1 MSLLTT
7 VRLSTTLLLFMLLPA
22 ATLLTNQQ
30 QQQQQQQQL
39 QHVRHKRQNNPD
51 QKFSLPAVPLPP
63 PPPFPAAKHNFALN
77 AFAIGEQA
85 AGGTGSGSGSG
96 LGYSSSSSSSSPG
109 CGGLL
114 KSRYGLIQT
123 PNFPHRFTTPI
134 ECVWIIDASELPA
147 TAQGNV
153 SIVVYLTQLYVLGG
167 LKFTEYMYY
176 SDDFKVPAHRVFALT
191 EEDVTQVTWMQFNSQ
206 YLEIRFT
213 MATLDGTHLRA
224 LDRLLDVY
232 GFNITYEVQ
241 HEVKTTQCNTLQ
253 CRFLGDCYASA
264 DYSSYGCACFPGF
277 SGSDCGH
284 GPLCT
289 DAHTNICQNGGTCKH
304 IGDAAITCH
313 CPAGYKGTKCEIPE
327 IIETIKGCIGNGSA
341 SNCQRACEF
350 DNNMASSSS
359 SSSGS
364 GIGNPGF
371 FNVKSNRN
379 AARSGKTRYE
389 VTMRLGANL
398 TGYYRNSE
406 REQLAGVMERQL
418 TRVLRNFNITKISD
432 LELISNTTDRLDITF
447 HFFGIKGDSQRIR
460 EAITRMVERGRIGNF
475 TLVSNFHH
483 FDENPPLNMLDLSV
497 NQPQAAV
504 REDNEFIISCTAQ
517 GSSRMQFQWFK
528 DGANVNASKATREIW
543 TTVLPPETKDVYT
556 AILGVTKASRIDEG
570 VYSCKVS
577 DWGVEQC
584 RSLHIHIKSPP
595 RLRVDPA
602 SVTLQRGDSLRV
614 RCLSP
619 GNDDI
624 KRYAQLGYSW
634 TRNGVLF
641 QSDAATAMWEDLY
654 PDGSILKINNIQKSA
669 EYACL
674 VSNSVRPVSRSVYI
688 NVIERNALHVCMA
701 ESSYGLHWPTSA
713 PGAPII
719 TDCPRG
725 FEGHSRRICEQR
737 DAGNSSWLLP
747 DFSSCVRDEL
757 LLIYNRFRALSAG
770 FQQTNSSNILKACF
784 EYTLQRRQSFLP
796 GEASFLIDMLH
807 ELDTYLQLKG
817 TQLEREMAAEII
829 LRILD
834 KVMQN
839 ALSLNSQQQI
849 KKLQLLTQS
858 AALNRETI
866 AASQLATSTGSS
878 SSSGSQATSS
888 AKAADSSTTL
898 TAQGSGGS
906 RASSSRGAGNG
917 DAGSAAGKLLANRG
931 GGASGDGGAAS
942 ILTVDEDTLSL
953 DRLNSLRIYM
963 TSVKTLPFNLRIYGE
978 DLFSDQLYMDIG
990 LSSRLLHIMANSTIF
1005 ASVISYKNLKSF
1017 LPKTYY
1023 TRGSDPKD
1031 SDYVLA
1037 SRIIQTWLFQS
1048 NRSNDNFREPLDLS
1062 FEAGHV
1068 EIIFQHESV
1077 PKTGDW
1083 VAVCGHDYK
1092 ASFDSTWRSDLC
1104 ITKHLMDNITRCIC
1118 PLSGTYVVMLTKR
1131 QPQSTQSQTPQR
1143 PIFVIVS
1150 CACCLLQCCSAFL
1163 ILLPIWCNRKCAVTF
1178 LKMQFCIS
1186 TTSVMLIYLLGFMKM
1201 LPVNWHAIISSSL
1214 ASLLLLGISTLIAIA
1229 LVIHTELVPKKYL
1242 QIGSKPSTPTKQN
1255 KRRESLSNITQISAQ
1270 SPEAA
1275 VVSRT
1280 RGRSRNHPPPNS
1292 LGSRSAAGSLALHSG
1307 SAGIRGAIGIS
1318 WLLPLLFAIAAPLI
1332 CSIIGKWPRHWW
1344 LELLWTRL
1352 PSDAASDASSGN
1364 GNGSGNEELS
1374 ENDAGIFYGTH
1385 TLLNGDN
1392 LLLESEALLGNA
1404 TGRRQPPPTLTE
1416 TSSMGADVGTG
1427 TVNAVATSASSITAD
1442 SSSDSNLGAVTA
1454 AALTWPQQQTPTAWD
1469 RAVPGHAQA
1478 AAFSSGLGTDSL
1490 SSSTS
1495 PSLSFILFV
1504 CIDLLFILLFFALFV
1519 ILMKKLLW
1527 LWHKNRNVHTHPLDK
1542 FNTALQRRLG
1552 LLYRAGGLL
1561 LLKLCSDGCFIV
1573 YVNSTPDT
1581 LWAYPFGVSCIILG
1595 FGILFCFVI
1604 KAESQLRGPPFL
1616 SSNSSSQ
1623 SSSLKQ
1629 TKFNTSRT
1637 SLDENYCTT
1646 TTASIN
1652 SPLSFYTN
1660 HDKEKESECIA
1671 TSAAA
1676 ATAVA
1681 TGANAA
1687 PLQQKQGLELSS
1699 ATGAGAGAGAGA
1711 VQLPLT
1717 IISTAPR
1724 CQAAI
1729 VSTAETLLSGHQQ
1742 LPLTVAASPGTRC
1755 CALLSGGN
1763 VEAASTLGYAYDA
1776 YTMGGLTG
1784 SLGRRI
1790 LHHQQPTHY
1799 ATGPCD
1805 EFVGLET
1812 LDILQGLAADSII
1825 GIHTSGMLPTASP
1838 HYVPVQHNPYVDF
1851 VPSPLMLSMQASA
1864 LPPPTISGNLS
1875 GARTTISSATLPTPK
1890 TQKRVTILEPTSRTT
1905 FDPLLPTMVAAVVST
1920 TTTATTTVSVTPS
1933 TQSAGVDSSS
1943 ATGGDATLDRITH
1956 DLDYLLNRG
1965 SLDVETGAPP
1975 PPAVVVKKCDEPQQ
1989 QQAQQSSKL

>member
-1 MSLLTT
+1 MTLVRISATIWLLT
-7 VRLSTTLLLFMLLPA
+7 LLPA
-22 ATLLTNQQ
+22 VLPHQSDAA
-30 QQQQQQQQL
+30 
-39 QHVRHKRQNNPD
+39 HVVHPAD

-63 PPPFPAAKHNFALN
+63 PPPFTPGKNHFALN
-77 AFAIGEQA
+77 AFAGEH
-85 AGGTGSGSGSG
+85 AGGGHAP
-96 LGYSSSSSSSSPG
+96 SSSPG
-109 CGGLL
+109 CGGML
-114 KSRYGLIQT
+114 RARHGIIQT

-134 ECVWIIDASELPA
+134 ECVWIIDASEMPA
-147 TAQGNV
+147 PGQGNV
-153 SIVVYLTQLYVLGG
+153 SIVVYLTQLYVLSG

-176 SDDFKVPAHRVFALT
+176 SDDFKVPAHRVFALN
-191 EEDVTQVTWMQFNSQ
+191 EDDVTQVTWVQFHSQ

-241 HEVKTTQCNTLQ
+241 NEVKSSQCNTLQ
-253 CRFLGDCYASA
+253 CRFLGDCYASS
-264 DYSSYGCACFPGF
+264 DYSSYGCSCFPGF

-284 GPLCT
+284 GPLCQ
-289 DAHTNICQNGGTCKH
+289 DLHTNICQNGGTCKH

-313 CPAGYKGTKCEIPE
+313 CPKGFKGTRCEIPE
-327 IIETIKGCIGNGSA
+327 INEMTQGCTSNTSSIECHM
-341 SNCQRACEF
+341 ACDF
-350 DNNMASSSS
+350 DNFSRSV
-359 SSSGS
+359 SSSGQS
-364 GIGNPGF
+364 F
-371 FNVKSNRN
+371 SVLKSNRN
-379 AARSGKTRYE
+379 LARSGKTRYE

-398 TGYYRNSE
+398 TGYYRHAD
-406 REQLAGVMERQL
+406 REQLSGVMERQL
-418 TRVLRNFNITKISD
+418 GRVLRNFNITKISD
-432 LELISNTTDRLDITF
+432 LELISNSTDRLDITF

-460 EAITRMVERGRIGNF
+460 DAITRMVERGRIGNF
-475 TLVSNFHH
+475 TLVANFHH
-483 FDENPPLNMLDLSV
+483 FDENPPLGLLELSV
-497 NQPQAAV
+497 NQPQSGA
-504 REDNEFIISCTAQ
+504 REASEFIISCTAQ

-528 DGANVNASKATREIW
+528 DGAVVNASKATREIW

-570 VYSCKVS
+570 VYSCKVT

-641 QSDAATAMWEDLY
+641 QSDAGTAMWEDLY

-688 NVIERNALHVCMA
+688 NVIERNAAHVCPA
-701 ESSYGLHWPTSA
+701 ESTYGIHWPTSA

-725 FEGHSRRICEQR
+725 FEGHLRRICEQR
-737 DAGNSSWLLP
+737 DTGNSTWLLP
-747 DFSSCVRDEL
+747 DFSGCVRDEL
-757 LLIYNRFRALSAG
+757 LLIYNRFLALSAG
-770 FQQTNSSNILKACF
+770 FQQTNSSNILKSCF
-784 EYTLQRRQSFLP
+784 DFTLQRRHSFLP

-839 ALSLNSQQQI
+839 AQSLNSQQQI
-849 KKLQLLTQS
+849 KKLQQLTQS

-866 AASQLATSTGSS
+866 AASQLATSTSGSS
-878 SSSGSQATSS
+878 QP
-888 AKAADSSTTL
+888 AAGDSSTRGDD
-898 TAQGSGGS
+898 GSGSGVTAGEVSAGPAGS
-906 RASSSRGAGNG
+906 LQATRAGGGGGVGGAGG
-917 DAGSAAGKLLANRG
+917 AGSGS
-931 GGASGDGGAAS
+931 GAPS

-990 LSSRLLHIMANSTIF
+990 LSARLLHIMANSTIF

-1023 TRGSDPKD
+1023 TRGSDPRD

-1048 NRSNDNFREPLDLS
+1048 NRSNDNFREPLDLP

-1104 ITKHLMDNITRCIC
+1104 ITKHLMANITRCIC

-1131 QPQSTQSQTPQR
+1131 QLNATPSHVPRR
-1143 PIFVIVS
+1143 PIFVIAS
-1150 CACCLLQCCSAFL
+1150 CACCLLQCGSALL
-1163 ILLPIWCNRKCAVTF
+1163 ILGPIWCNRKCAVTF
-1178 LKMQFCIS
+1178 LKMQFCVS
-1186 TTSVMLIYLLGFMKM
+1186 TSSVMLIYLLGFMKM
-1201 LPVNWHAIISSSL
+1201 LPVSWHGIISSSL

-1229 LVIHTELVPKKYL
+1229 LAIHTELMPKKYL
-1242 QIGSKPSTPTKQN
+1242 QIGSKPGTPTK
-1255 KRRESLSNITQISAQ
+1255 RRLERERERERERELESLSNITQIRAQ
-1270 SPEAA
+1270 SPLGATASSAA
-1275 VVSRT
+1275 PGQR
-1280 RGRSRNHPPPNS
+1280 RPPPS
-1292 LGSRSAAGSLALHSG
+1292 SAAGL
-1307 SAGIRGAIGIS
+1307 RGAIGIS
-1318 WLLPLLFAIAAPLI
+1318 WLLPLLFAVAAPLI
-1332 CSIIGKWPRHWW
+1332 CSIIGRWPRHWW
-1344 LELLWTRL
+1344 LEVLWSSGTAF
-1352 PSDAASDASSGN
+1352 PDAAAGRPET
-1364 GNGSGNEELS
+1364 EES
-1374 ENDAGIFYGTH
+1374 ETESEYSTH
-1385 TLLNGDN
+1385 SLLNGDN
-1392 LLLESEALLGNA
+1392 LLLESEALLGNG
-1404 TGRRQPPPTLTE
+1404 TSPPTE
-1416 TSSMGADVGTG
+1416 TSSSSSRAVDDVATSTSSITGGTG
-1427 TVNAVATSASSITAD
+1427 TASGFGQEQHWRGRGS
-1442 SSSDSNLGAVTA
+1442 
-1454 AALTWPQQQTPTAWD
+1454 
-1469 RAVPGHAQA
+1469 
-1478 AAFSSGLGTDSL
+1478 

-1495 PSLSFILFV
+1495 VSALAAPLTSGLSDASTAPTPSLSFILFI
-1504 CIDLLFILLFFALFV
+1504 CIDLLFILLFCALFA

-1542 FNTALQRRLG
+1542 FNLALRRRFG

-1561 LLKLCSDGCFIV
+1561 LAKLCSDGLFIA
-1573 YVNSTPDT
+1573 YVNSSPDT
-1581 LWAYPFGVSCIILG
+1581 LWAYPFGISCILLGAAIL
-1595 FGILFCFVI
+1595 ICFVI

-1616 SSNSSSQ
+1616 SSNGSSQ
-1623 SSSLKQ
+1623 NSSLKQ
-1629 TKFNTSRT
+1629 AKFNTSRS

-1646 TTASIN
+1646 TTTANVN

-1660 HDKEKESECIA
+1660 HDKEKENECGVSLSMSSA
-1671 TSAAA
+1671 GVSSAA
-1676 ATAVA
+1676 V
-1681 TGANAA
+1681 GALASSAGGGAPPLQSKVGLEMSAA
-1687 PLQQKQGLELSS
+1687 PGS
-1699 ATGAGAGAGAGA
+1699 G
-1711 VQLPLT
+1711 VPLPLT

-1724 CQAAI
+1724 CQAGADGP
-1729 VSTAETLLSGHQQ
+1729 AESFLGDRQTLS
-1742 LPLTVAASPGTRC
+1742 VAPSPDTRC
-1755 CALLSGGN
+1755 CAILGGG
-1763 VEAASTLGYAYDA
+1763 TAYDA
-1776 YTMGGLTG
+1776 YTMGMGMGVGVGVGGLTG
-1784 SLGRRI
+1784 SLGRRT
-1790 LHHQQPTHY
+1790 LHQQPTHY
-1799 ATGPCD
+1799 RPGPCG
-1805 EFVGLET
+1805 EFVGVET
-1812 LDILQGLAADSII
+1812 LDILQGVAADSII
-1825 GIHTSGMLPTASP
+1825 GIHTSAIMPTATSTS
-1838 HYVPVQHNPYVDF
+1838 HYVPLQHNPYVDF
-1851 VPSPLMLSMQASA
+1851 VPSSLILSMA
-1864 LPPPTISGNLS
+1864 PPPTISGNLS
-1875 GARTTISSATLPTPK
+1875 GAAIPGMSLPTQTPK

-1920 TTTATTTVSVTPS
+1920 STVTSTATTTPATPTP
-1933 TQSAGVDSSS
+1933 TQSGSGQCGAN
-1943 ATGGDATLDRITH
+1943 DATLDRITL

-1965 SLDVETGAPP
+1965 GGDAPEGAG
-1975 PPAVVVKKCDEPQQ
+1975 
-1989 QQAQQSSKL
+1989 

>member
-1 MSLLTT
+1 
-7 VRLSTTLLLFMLLPA
+7 
-22 ATLLTNQQ
+22 
-30 QQQQQQQQL
+30 
-39 QHVRHKRQNNPD
+39 HKRQSNAE

-63 PPPFPAAKHNFALN
+63 PPPFPASKHNFALN
-77 AFAIGEQA
+77 AFAVAEHA
-85 AGGTGSGSGSG
+85 TGSGSGSG
-96 LGYSSSSSSSSPG
+96 SGSGTGSGAGSGSSSVAAGASSVG
-109 CGGLL
+109 CGGLH

-123 PNFPHRFTTPI
+123 PNFPHRFATPI

-176 SDDFKVPAHRVFALT
+176 SDDFKVPAHRVFSLT
-191 EEDVTQVTWMQFNSQ
+191 EDDVTQVTWLQFNSQ

-213 MATLDGTHLRA
+213 MASLDGTHLRA

-241 HEVKTTQCNTLQ
+241 HEVKQTQCNTLQ

-264 DYSSYGCACFPGF
+264 DFSSYGCACFAGF

-327 IIETIKGCIGNGSA
+327 INETTQGCIGNSSA
-341 SNCQRACEF
+341 SNCHRACEF
-350 DNNMASSSS
+350 DNNSFGSSPGSASGSGFS
-359 SSSGS
+359 SSSGYFS
-364 GIGNPGF
+364 AKG
-371 FNVKSNRN
+371 NRN

-504 REDNEFIISCTAQ
+504 REDSEFIISCTAQ
-517 GSSRMQFQWFK
+517 GSSRMHFQWYK
-528 DGANVNASKATREIW
+528 DGAHVNATKATREIW

-570 VYSCKVS
+570 VYSCKVT

-688 NVIERNALHVCMA
+688 NVIERNAVHVCLA
-701 ESSYGLHWPTSA
+701 ESSYGVHWPTSA

-737 DAGNSSWLLP
+737 DTGNSSWLLP

-784 EYTLQRRQSFLP
+784 EYTLQRRHSFLP

-839 ALSLNSQQQI
+839 AQSLNSQQQI

-878 SSSGSQATSS
+878 SGGSSQATSS
-888 AKAADSSTTL
+888 AASADGSTTL
-898 TAQGSGGS
+898 TATGGIGSGRS
-906 RASSSRGAGNG
+906 DASS
-917 DAGSAAGKLLANRG
+917 GSAAGGVGGKLQANRSG
-931 GGASGDGGAAS
+931 GSAASVGSVDGGATS

-1077 PKTGDW
+1077 PKSGDW

-1104 ITKHLMDNITRCIC
+1104 ITKHLMENITRCIC
-1118 PLSGTYVVMLTKR
+1118 PLSGTYVVMLTKK
-1131 QPQSTQSQTPQR
+1131 QPNSPHSHVPQR

-1186 TTSVMLIYLLGFMKM
+1186 TSSVMLIYLLGFLKM
-1201 LPVNWHAIISSSL
+1201 LPVHWHAIISSTL

-1242 QIGSKPSTPTKQN
+1242 QMGSKSGTPT
-1255 KRRESLSNITQISAQ
+1255 KRRESANNIISVP

-1275 VVSRT
+1275 AAAGVQRAAT
-1280 RGRSRNHPPPNS
+1280 RSRSRQLAANAAAAASLSSSNS
-1292 LGSRSAAGSLALHSG
+1292 AS
-1307 SAGIRGAIGIS
+1307 GIRGAIGIS

-1344 LELLWTRL
+1344 LELLWTRRTVGA
-1352 PSDAASDASSGN
+1352 DAAAGAAAGAGDGHEEEFDA
-1364 GNGSGNEELS
+1364 EVYY
-1374 ENDAGIFYGTH
+1374 ATH

-1404 TGRRQPPPTLTE
+1404 TLLGRRQAATE
-1416 TSSMGADVGTG
+1416 A
-1427 TVNAVATSASSITAD
+1427 SASTSTASIT
-1442 SSSDSNLGAVTA
+1442 SSDSLGLNLSPLVTA
-1454 AALTWPQQQTPTAWD
+1454 AALQQQEQQLGQQSPPVAWS
-1469 RAVPGHAQA
+1469 RAPLPGHEQA
-1478 AAFSSGLGTDSL
+1478 AAFTSGLGASA
-1490 SSSTS
+1490 SASAS
-1495 PSLSFILFV
+1495 PSLSFILFI

-1542 FNTALQRRLG
+1542 FNMALCRRLG

-1561 LLKLCSDGCFIV
+1561 LLKLCTDGCFIV
-1573 YVNSTPDT
+1573 YVNSAPDT
-1581 LWAYPFGVSCIILG
+1581 LWAYPFGISCIVLG

-1616 SSNSSSQ
+1616 SSNGSSQ
-1623 SSSLKQ
+1623 NSSLKQ
-1629 TKFNTSRT
+1629 TKFSTSKT

-1652 SPLSFYTN
+1652 SPLSFYTS
-1660 HDKEKESECIA
+1660 HEKEKESECMGG

-1676 ATAVA
+1676 AATATSTAA
-1681 TGANAA
+1681 TSVGAAA
-1687 PLQQKQGLELSS
+1687 LQPKQGLELS
-1699 ATGAGAGAGAGA
+1699 ATAGAG

-1724 CQAAI
+1724 CQAAAV
-1729 VSTAETLLSGHQQ
+1729 VSSAEAQ
-1742 LPLTVAASPGTRC
+1742 LPLTAASAASPATRC

-1763 VEAASTLGYAYDA
+1763 AEAASALSYAYDA

-1784 SLGRRI
+1784 SLGTRM
-1790 LHHQQPTHY
+1790 LPTHY
-1799 ATGPCD
+1799 TTAACD
-1805 EFVGLET
+1805 DFVGVET
-1812 LDILQGLAADSII
+1812 LDILHGLAADSII
-1825 GIHTSGMLPTASP
+1825 GIHHTSSTP
-1838 HYVPVQHNPYVDF
+1838 HYVPLQHNPYVDF
-1851 VPSPLMLSMQASA
+1851 VLSVPAAHTATLQ
-1864 LPPPTISGNLS
+1864 PPPTISGNLS
-1875 GARTTISSATLPTPK
+1875 ALGAGPAGIISSGTLPTPK
-1890 TQKRVTILEPTSRTT
+1890 AQKRVTILEPTSRAT
-1905 FDPLLPTMVAAVVST
+1905 FDPLLPTMVAAVVSSTSSAST
-1920 TTTATTTVSVTPS
+1920 TISVTPS
-1933 TQSAGVDSSS
+1933 TQSAAIDSGQGSCD
-1943 ATGGDATLDRITH
+1943 GDVTLDRITH

-1965 SLDVETGAPP
+1965 SLDVDTGTPPPPP
-1975 PPAVVVKKCDEPQQ
+1975 PPAVVQKK
-1989 QQAQQSSKL
+1989 

>member
-1 MSLLTT
+1 MTLVRPSATIWLL
-7 VRLSTTLLLFMLLPA
+7 TLLLPAVLPHQMPPDA
-22 ATLLTNQQ
+22 
-30 QQQQQQQQL
+30 
-39 QHVRHKRQNNPD
+39 D

-63 PPPFPAAKHNFALN
+63 PPPFQPGKNHFALN
-77 AFAIGEQA
+77 AFAGGEHA
-85 AGGTGSGSGSG
+85 AGGHSH
-96 LGYSSSSSSSSPG
+96 SSYSSSSPG
-109 CGGLL
+109 CGGML
-114 KSRYGLIQT
+114 KARHGNIQT
-123 PNFPHRFTTPI
+123 PNFPHRFATPI
-134 ECVWIIDASELPA
+134 ECVWIIDASDMPP
-147 TAQGNV
+147 QGQANV
-153 SIVVYLTQLYVLGG
+153 SIVVYLTQLYVLSG

-176 SDDFKVPAHRVFALT
+176 SDDFKVPAHRVFTLT
-191 EEDVTQVTWMQFNSQ
+191 EDDVTQVTWVQFHSQ

-241 HEVKTTQCNTLQ
+241 NDVKTTQCNTLQ
-253 CRFLGDCYASA
+253 CRFLGDCYASE
-264 DYSSYGCACFPGF
+264 DYSSYGCSCFPGF

-284 GPLCT
+284 GPLCK
-289 DAHTNICQNGGTCKH
+289 DLHTNVCQNGGTCKH

-313 CPAGYKGTKCEIPE
+313 CPKGFKGTRCEIPE
-327 IIETIKGCIGNGSA
+327 INETTQGCTSNSSSIECH
-341 SNCQRACEF
+341 QACDF
-350 DNNMASSSS
+350 DNFGRSISP
-359 SSSGS
+359 
-364 GIGNPGF
+364 PGQSYSTP
-371 FNVKSNRN
+371 KGNRN

-398 TGYYRNSE
+398 TGYYRHAD
-406 REQLAGVMERQL
+406 REQLSGVMERQL
-418 TRVLRNFNITKISD
+418 GRVLRNFNITKISD
-432 LELISNTTDRLDITF
+432 LELISNSTDRLDITF
-447 HFFGIKGDSQRIR
+447 HFFGVKGDSQRIR
-460 EAITRMVERGRIGNF
+460 DAITRMVERGRIGNF
-475 TLVSNFHH
+475 TLVANFHH
-483 FDENPPLNMLDLSV
+483 FDENPPLGLLELTV
-497 NQPQAAV
+497 NQPQSGV
-504 REDNEFIISCTAQ
+504 REASEFIISCTAQ

-528 DGANVNASKATREIW
+528 DGAVVNASKATREIW

-570 VYSCKVS
+570 VYSCKVT

-688 NVIERNALHVCMA
+688 NVIERNAVHVCPA
-701 ESSYGLHWPTSA
+701 ESTYGVHWPTSA
-713 PGAPII
+713 PGSPII

-725 FEGHSRRICEQR
+725 FEGHLKRICEQR
-737 DAGNSSWLLP
+737 DTGNSTWLLP
-747 DFSSCVRDEL
+747 DFSGCVRDEL
-757 LLIYNRFRALSAG
+757 LLIYNRFLALSAG

-784 EYTLQRRQSFLP
+784 EFTLQRRHSFLP

-839 ALSLNSQQQI
+839 AQSLNSQQQI
-849 KKLQLLTQS
+849 KKLQQLTQS

-866 AASQLATSTGSS
+866 AASQLATSTSGSS
-878 SSSGSQATSS
+878 QPLPG
-888 AKAADSSTTL
+888 DSSTRGDD
-898 TAQGSGGS
+898 GSGSGVTTGEMS
-906 RASSSRGAGNG
+906 AAP
-917 DAGSAAGKLLANRG
+917 AGSLQATRAGGGGGGG
-931 GGASGDGGAAS
+931 GGASS

-1023 TRGSDPKD
+1023 TRGSDPRD

-1048 NRSNDNFREPLDLS
+1048 NRSNDNFREPLDLP

-1077 PKTGDW
+1077 PKKGDW

-1104 ITKHLMDNITRCIC
+1104 ITKHLMANITRCIC

-1131 QPQSTQSQTPQR
+1131 QPNATPHHAPRR
-1143 PIFVIVS
+1143 PIFVIAS
-1150 CACCLLQCCSAFL
+1150 CACCLLQCGSALL
-1163 ILLPIWCNRKCAVTF
+1163 ILVPIWCNRKCAVTF
-1178 LKMQFCIS
+1178 LKMQFCVS
-1186 TTSVMLIYLLGFMKM
+1186 TSSVMLIYLLGFMKM
-1201 LPVNWHAIISSSL
+1201 LPASWHGIISSSL

-1229 LVIHTELVPKKYL
+1229 LAIHTELMPKKYL
-1242 QIGSKPSTPTKQN
+1242 QIGSKPATPTKRRL
-1255 KRRESLSNITQISAQ
+1255 KREQERERERDRERDRDRELDSLSNITQIRAQ
-1270 SPEAA
+1270 SPLGASA
-1275 VVSRT
+1275 GSTTITTTTSSSNPGQR
-1280 RGRSRNHPPPNS
+1280 RPPPS
-1292 LGSRSAAGSLALHSG
+1292 STAGM
-1307 SAGIRGAIGIS
+1307 RGAIGIS
-1318 WLLPLLFAIAAPLI
+1318 WLLPLLFAVAAPLI
-1332 CSIIGKWPRHWW
+1332 CSIIGQWPRHWW
-1344 LELLWTRL
+1344 LEVLRTGSAS
-1352 PSDAASDASSGN
+1352 PEAGAGKDEAGDSDSG
-1364 GNGSGNEELS
+1364 
-1374 ENDAGIFYGTH
+1374 AFYSAH
-1385 TLLNGDN
+1385 SLLNGDN
-1392 LLLESEALLGNA
+1392 LLLESEAVMGNG
-1404 TGRRQPPPTLTE
+1404 TSSPPTE
-1416 TSSMGADVGTG
+1416 TSSASSSSSSTG
-1427 TVNAVATSASSITAD
+1427 RAVDDDVATSTSSITSIGSASNSGFSASWSGTSSSSSSFSTSTSTSSTSTSVAALAAPLTSGPGD
-1442 SSSDSNLGAVTA
+1442 SSA
-1454 AALTWPQQQTPTAWD
+1454 AP
-1469 RAVPGHAQA
+1469 
-1478 AAFSSGLGTDSL
+1478 
-1490 SSSTS
+1490 S

-1504 CIDLLFILLFFALFV
+1504 CIDLLFILLFFALFA

-1542 FNTALQRRLG
+1542 FNLALSRRFG

-1561 LLKLCSDGCFIV
+1561 LAKICSDGLFIA
-1573 YVNSTPDT
+1573 YVNSSPDT
-1581 LWAYPFGVSCIILG
+1581 LWAYPFGISCILLGSAIL
-1595 FGILFCFVI
+1595 ICFVI

-1616 SSNSSSQ
+1616 SSNGSSQ
-1623 SSSLKQ
+1623 NSSLKQ
-1629 TKFNTSRT
+1629 AKFNTSRS

-1646 TTASIN
+1646 TTTANVN

-1660 HDKEKESECIA
+1660 HDKEKENDCAVSLSMSNA
-1671 TSAAA
+1671 GVSAAA
-1676 ATAVA
+1676 VGSLASSAGVVG
-1681 TGANAA
+1681 GAP
-1687 PLQQKQGLELSS
+1687 PLQSKVGLDMSGAQGS
-1699 ATGAGAGAGAGA
+1699 G
-1711 VQLPLT
+1711 VPLPLT

-1724 CQAAI
+1724 CQVAADG
-1729 VSTAETLLSGHQQ
+1729 TAESFLGDRQTLS
-1742 LPLTVAASPGTRC
+1742 VAPSPDTRC
-1755 CALLSGGN
+1755 CAILGGG
-1763 VEAASTLGYAYDA
+1763 TAYDA
-1776 YTMGGLTG
+1776 YSMGMGMGMGMGGLTG
-1784 SLGRRI
+1784 SLGRRT
-1790 LHHQQPTHY
+1790 LHQQPTHFRQG
-1799 ATGPCD
+1799 ACG
-1805 EFVGLET
+1805 EFVGVET
-1812 LDILQGLAADSII
+1812 LDILQGVAADSII
-1825 GIHTSGMLPTASP
+1825 GIHTSAIMPTATSTS
-1838 HYVPVQHNPYVDF
+1838 HYVPLQHNPYVDF
-1851 VPSPLMLSMQASA
+1851 VPSSLILSMA
-1864 LPPPTISGNLS
+1864 PPPTISGNLS
-1875 GARTTISSATLPTPK
+1875 GPAMQTMPAIPTIPTMSLPTQTPK

-1920 TTTATTTVSVTPS
+1920 STVTSTATTTPATPTP
-1933 TQSAGVDSSS
+1933 TQSGCS
-1943 ATGGDATLDRITH
+1943 GGNDATLDRITL

-1965 SLDVETGAPP
+1965 AADVGDAGGVAPP
-1975 PPAVVVKKCDEPQQ
+1975 PTSDDGQQ
-1989 QQAQQSSKL
+1989 KQ

>member
-1 MSLLTT
+1 
-7 VRLSTTLLLFMLLPA
+7 
-22 ATLLTNQQ
+22 
-30 QQQQQQQQL
+30 
-39 QHVRHKRQNNPD
+39 HKRQNNVD
-51 QKFSLPAVPLPP
+51 QKFSLPTVPLPT

-77 AFAIGEQA
+77 AFAIAEHASDVSSSIA
-85 AGGTGSGSGSG
+85 A
-96 LGYSSSSSSSSPG
+96 SSSSSSTSSSPSSG

-114 KSRYGLIQT
+114 KSRQGLIHT
-123 PNFPHRFTTPI
+123 PNFPHRFATPI
-134 ECVWIIDASELPA
+134 ECVWIIDASELPT

-167 LKFTEYMYY
+167 LKFTEFMYY
-176 SDDFKVPAHRVFALT
+176 SDDFKVPAHRVFTLT
-191 EEDVTQVTWMQFNSQ
+191 EDDVTQVTWMQFNSQ

-213 MATLDGTHLRA
+213 MSSLDGTHLRA

-241 HEVKTTQCNTLQ
+241 HEVKATQCNTLQ
-253 CRFLGDCYASA
+253 CRFLGDCYANA
-264 DYSSYGCACFPGF
+264 DYSSYGCACFAGF

-313 CPAGYKGTKCEIPE
+313 CPTGYKGTKCEIPE
-327 IIETIKGCIGNGSA
+327 INETTQGCIGNA
-341 SNCQRACEF
+341 SINNCHHACEF
-350 DNNMASSSS
+350 DNNGASGFISSSS
-359 SSSGS
+359 SSSDFGS
-364 GIGNPGF
+364 NSNANSGY
-371 FNVKSNRN
+371 FNLKSNRN
-379 AARSGKTRYE
+379 GARSGKTRYE

-460 EAITRMVERGRIGNF
+460 EVITRMVERGRIGNF

-483 FDENPPLNMLDLSV
+483 FDENPPLNMMDLSV
-497 NQPQAAV
+497 NQPHAAV
-504 REDNEFIISCTAQ
+504 REDSEFIISCTAQ

-528 DGANVNASKATREIW
+528 DGAPVNATKATREIW

-570 VYSCKVS
+570 VYSCKVT

-688 NVIERNALHVCMA
+688 NVIERNAVHVCLA
-701 ESSYGLHWPTSA
+701 ESSYGVHWPTSA

-725 FEGHSRRICEQR
+725 YEGHSRRICEQR

-784 EYTLQRRQSFLP
+784 EYTLQRRKSFLP

-839 ALSLNSQQQI
+839 AQSLNSQQQI

-866 AASQLATSTGSS
+866 AASQLATSTGSNS
-878 SSSGSQATSS
+878 QASSSGTT
-888 AKAADSSTTL
+888 ADSSATL
-898 TAQGSGGS
+898 TAQGGGG
-906 RASSSRGAGNG
+906 RGSGNG
-917 DAGSAAGKLLANRG
+917 NANGNGNAGAVLAPGSAAGKLQANRVG
-931 GGASGDGGAAS
+931 EATGATS

-990 LSSRLLHIMANSTIF
+990 LSSRLLHIMNNSTIF

-1077 PKTGDW
+1077 PKLGDW
-1083 VAVCGHDYK
+1083 VAVCGHDHK

-1104 ITKHLMDNITRCIC
+1104 ITKHLMENITRCVC
-1118 PLSGTYVVMLTKR
+1118 PLSGTYVVMLTKK
-1131 QPQSTQSQTPQR
+1131 QPNSTQTHAPQR
-1143 PIFVIVS
+1143 PIFVIAS

-1186 TTSVMLIYLLGFMKM
+1186 TSSVMLIYLLGFMKM
-1201 LPVNWHAIISSSL
+1201 LPVNWHAIISSTL

-1242 QIGSKPSTPTKQN
+1242 QIGSKPTTPTKQA
-1255 KRRESLSNITQISAQ
+1255 KRRESLSNITQINIQ
-1270 SPEAA
+1270 SPAEMAIA
-1275 VVSRT
+1275 RRT
-1280 RGRSRNHPPPNS
+1280 KHRHPPNISNS
-1292 LGSRSAAGSLALHSG
+1292 NAGSNAGPGNASSSVSLALYSG

-1332 CSIIGKWPRHWW
+1332 CSIIGRWPRHWW
-1344 LELLWTRL
+1344 IELFWTRQS
-1352 PSDAASDASSGN
+1352 SDPTSDVGDA
-1364 GNGSGNEELS
+1364 NEADHEYY
-1374 ENDAGIFYGTH
+1374 YGTH

-1392 LLLESEALLGNA
+1392 LMLKSEALLSNG
-1404 TGRRQPPPTLTE
+1404 TDRRQRLTQ
-1416 TSSMGADVGTG
+1416 TSPSMGDSVGNGDDDGVT
-1427 TVNAVATSASSITAD
+1427 TSSASSITTA
-1442 SSSDSNLGAVTA
+1442 SSKQDFSPVVTA
-1454 AALTWPQQQTPTAWD
+1454 AALTWPQQQTPVSWI
-1469 RAVPGHAQA
+1469 RAPGQLHEQA
-1478 AAFSSGLGTDSL
+1478 AALTSGLGP
-1490 SSSTS
+1490 TS
-1495 PSLSFILFV
+1495 PSFSFILFI

-1542 FNTALQRRLG
+1542 FNMALRRRLG

-1561 LLKLCSDGCFIV
+1561 LMKLCTDGCFIA

-1581 LWAYPFGVSCIILG
+1581 LWSYPFGISCIMLG
-1595 FGILFCFVI
+1595 FGILFCFVL

-1616 SSNSSSQ
+1616 SSNGSSQ

-1629 TKFNTSRT
+1629 TKFNTSKT
-1637 SLDENYCTT
+1637 SLDDNYCTA

-1660 HDKEKESECIA
+1660 HDKEKESECMTTSTAAVIA
-1671 TSAAA
+1671 GVSSSS
-1676 ATAVA
+1676 
-1681 TGANAA
+1681 G
-1687 PLQQKQGLELSS
+1687 PLQSMQGLELST
-1699 ATGAGAGAGAGA
+1699 ATVAGSVAGAGKGQGGGT

-1724 CQAAI
+1724 CQAATV
-1729 VSTAETLLSGHQQ
+1729 VSNTEALLGGHQQ
-1742 LPLTVAASPGTRC
+1742 LPLTVAASPATRC

-1763 VEAASTLGYAYDA
+1763 AEAATALGYAYDA

-1784 SLGRRI
+1784 SLGRRM
-1790 LHHQQPTHY
+1790 LHPVGQQRTHY
-1799 ATGPCD
+1799 TTGACD
-1805 EFVGLET
+1805 EFVGVET
-1812 LDILQGLAADSII
+1812 LDILQGLTAESII
-1825 GIHTSGMLPTASP
+1825 GIRTTNGLLPTTTP
-1838 HYVPVQHNPYVDF
+1838 HYVPLQHNPYVDF
-1851 VPSPLMLSMQASA
+1851 LPSSLMLSMPPPAPS

-1875 GARTTISSATLPTPK
+1875 SGISSATLPTPK

-1920 TTTATTTVSVTPS
+1920 TTTATTTVSVTPP
-1933 TQSAGVDSSS
+1933 THTAGVD
-1943 ATGGDATLDRITH
+1943 TGKTTGHDATLDRITH

-1965 SLDVETGAPP
+1965 NLDMDPATPPPPP
-1975 PPAVVVKKCDEPQQ
+1975 PPAVVHKKCE
-1989 QQAQQSSKL
+1989 

>member
-1 MSLLTT
+1 MSMSG
-7 VRLSTTLLLFMLLPA
+7 RPGSGSNIA
-22 ATLLTNQQ
+22 NIASSSGSAYE
-30 QQQQQQQQL
+30 L
-39 QHVRHKRQNNPD
+39 QGVEQ

-63 PPPFPAAKHNFALN
+63 PPPFPTGQHNFALN
-77 AFAIGEQA
+77 AFAGIA
-85 AGGTGSGSGSG
+85 AAEHSGSPSA
-96 LGYSSSSSSSSPG
+96 SSSSTTTSSLSTSS

-123 PNFPHRFTTPI
+123 PNFPHRFATPI
-134 ECVWIIDASELPA
+134 ECVWIIDASDLPS
-147 TAQGNV
+147 TAQSNV
-153 SIVVYLTQLYVLGG
+153 SIIVYLTQLYVLGG

-176 SDDFKVPAHRVFALT
+176 SDDFKVPAHRIFTLT
-191 EEDVTQVTWMQFNSQ
+191 EDDATQVTWLQFNSQ

-213 MATLDGTHLRA
+213 MSTLDGTHLRA

-241 HEVKTTQCNTLQ
+241 HEVKATQCNTLQ

-264 DYSSYGCACFPGF
+264 DYSSYGCACFAGF

-284 GPLCT
+284 GPLCQ
-289 DAHTNICQNGGTCKH
+289 DVQTNVCQNGGTCKH

-313 CPAGYKGTKCEIPE
+313 CPPGYKGTKCEIPE
-327 IIETIKGCIGNGSA
+327 INETTQGCIGNASA
-341 SNCQRACEF
+341 NNCHHACDF
-350 DNNMASSSS
+350 DNTSNGFSLFKSS
-359 SSSGS
+359 
-364 GIGNPGF
+364 
-371 FNVKSNRN
+371 RT

-389 VTMRLGANL
+389 VAMRLGANL
-398 TGYYRNSE
+398 TGYYRHAE

-432 LELISNTTDRLDITF
+432 LELISNTIDRLDITF
-447 HFFGIKGDSQRIR
+447 HFFGVKGDSQRIR

-483 FDENPPLNMLDLSV
+483 FDENPPLNLLELSV

-504 REDNEFIISCTAQ
+504 REDSEFIISCTAQ
-517 GSSRMQFQWFK
+517 GSSRMQFQWYK
-528 DGANVNASKATREIW
+528 DGAPVNATRATREIW
-543 TTVLPPETKDVYT
+543 TTVLPPDTKDVYT

-570 VYSCKVS
+570 VYSCKVT

-641 QSDAATAMWEDLY
+641 QSDPATAMWEDLY

-688 NVIERNALHVCMA
+688 NVIERNAAHVCLA
-701 ESSYGLHWPTSA
+701 ESSYGVHWPTSA

-747 DFSSCVRDEL
+747 DFSACVRDEL
-757 LLIYNRFRALSAG
+757 LLIYNRYRALSAG

-784 EYTLQRRQSFLP
+784 DYTLQRRQSFLP

-839 ALSLNSQQQI
+839 TQSLNSQQQI

-866 AASQLATSTGSS
+866 AASQLATSTGNSP
-878 SSSGSQATSS
+878 ATSADNS
-888 AKAADSSTTL
+888 ATTL
-898 TAQGSGGS
+898 NAPGNGNVNDNIHGGAGGSASGAVVGGSGTGS
-906 RASSSRGAGNG
+906 VHGHSPAVKLQ
-917 DAGSAAGKLLANRG
+917 AARG
-931 GGASGDGGAAS
+931 GGGGGGGAGAGGDGSS

-963 TSVKTLPFNLRIYGE
+963 TSVKTLPFNLRIYGD

-990 LSSRLLHIMANSTIF
+990 LSTRLLHIMANSTIF

-1048 NRSNDNFREPLDLS
+1048 NRSNDNFREPLDLP

-1104 ITKHLMDNITRCIC
+1104 ITKHLMENITRCIC

-1131 QPQSTQSQTPQR
+1131 QQNSTQPHAPQR

-1186 TTSVMLIYLLGFMKM
+1186 TSSVMLIYVLGFMKM

-1242 QIGSKPSTPTKQN
+1242 KIGSKPATPTKGGTHHKAEALQE

-1270 SPEAA
+1270 SPVGAPM
-1275 VVSRT
+1275 VVAR
-1280 RGRSRNHPPPNS
+1280 RRPPS
-1292 LGSRSAAGSLALHSG
+1292 TLAGQLPM
-1307 SAGIRGAIGIS
+1307 AGIRGAIGIS

-1332 CSIIGKWPRHWW
+1332 CSIIGKGPRHWW
-1344 LELLWTRL
+1344 LEVMWTKR
-1352 PSDAASDASSGN
+1352 ATDASGATMGGAN
-1364 GNGSGNEELS
+1364 GGAETADDKYEGLYY
-1374 ENDAGIFYGTH
+1374 ATH

-1392 LLLESEALLGNA
+1392 LLLEPETLLGNA
-1404 TGRRQPPPTLTE
+1404 TRRSAATTLGQDE
-1416 TSSMGADVGTG
+1416 D
-1427 TVNAVATSASSITAD
+1427 AVATTSISSIIDSSIT
-1442 SSSDSNLGAVTA
+1442 SSSSSSSTSSSSSFVTATA
-1454 AALTWPQQQTPTAWD
+1454 AAFTSG
-1469 RAVPGHAQA
+1469 PGMGA
-1478 AAFSSGLGTDSL
+1478 ASVAA
-1490 SSSTS
+1490 S

-1504 CIDLLFILLFFALFV
+1504 CIDLLFILLFFALFA

-1542 FNTALQRRLG
+1542 FNLALRRRLG

-1561 LLKLCSDGCFIV
+1561 VAKLCTDGFFIV
-1573 YVNSTPDT
+1573 YVNSTPET
-1581 LWAYPFGVSCIILG
+1581 LWAYPFGISCILLG
-1595 FGILFCFVI
+1595 FAILCCFI
-1604 KAESQLRGPPFL
+1604 FKAESQLRGPPFL
-1616 SSNSSSQ
+1616 SSNGSSQ
-1623 SSSLKQ
+1623 NNSLKQ
-1629 TKFNTSRT
+1629 TKFNTSKT
-1637 SLDENYCTT
+1637 SLDDNYC
-1646 TTASIN
+1646 TASIN
-1652 SPLSFYTN
+1652 SPLSFYTS
-1660 HDKEKESECIA
+1660 HDKEKESECLP
-1671 TSAAA
+1671 
-1676 ATAVA
+1676 A
-1681 TGANAA
+1681 TGGVVGGSVAP
-1687 PLQQKQGLELSS
+1687 PLQSKQGLELSS
-1699 ATGAGAGAGAGA
+1699 ATGNIPGSVASGAGGGC

-1724 CQAAI
+1724 CQPT
-1729 VSTAETLLSGHQQ
+1729 STAETFLSGGGLMALAEQP
-1742 LPLTVAASPGTRC
+1742 LPLSVASPATRC
-1755 CALLSGGN
+1755 CALLSGNGGLGS
-1763 VEAASTLGYAYDA
+1763 ASATQAVNALGYGYDA
-1776 YTMGGLTG
+1776 YTMGGGMTN
-1784 SLGRRI
+1784 SLGRRA
-1790 LHHQQPTHY
+1790 LHQQHLQHY
-1799 ATGPCD
+1799 QAPCGD
-1805 EFVGLET
+1805 FVGVET
-1812 LDILQGLAADSII
+1812 LDILQGVSPDSII
-1825 GIHTSGMLPTASP
+1825 GILPSATPHT
-1838 HYVPVQHNPYVDF
+1838 HYMPLQHNPYVDF
-1851 VPSPLMLSMQASA
+1851 IPTSLMLSMPGPATA
-1864 LPPPTISGNLS
+1864 PLPPPTISGNLS
-1875 GARTTISSATLPTPK
+1875 GLATTLPTPK

-1920 TTTATTTVSVTPS
+1920 TSTTTTTAAAIPPAQKCGS
-1933 TQSAGVDSSS
+1933 GVGE
-1943 ATGGDATLDRITH
+1943 ADATLDRITH

-1965 SLDVETGAPP
+1965 SLDVDPVASTQPPPPP
-1975 PPAVVVKKCDEPQQ
+1975 PPAVVSKTCDPTPPKPQQ
-1989 QQAQQSSKL
+1989 QQQQQQQQQSSML

>member
-1 MSLLTT
+1 
-7 VRLSTTLLLFMLLPA
+7 
-22 ATLLTNQQ
+22 
-30 QQQQQQQQL
+30 
-39 QHVRHKRQNNPD
+39 
-51 QKFSLPAVPLPP
+51 
-63 PPPFPAAKHNFALN
+63 
-77 AFAIGEQA
+77 
-85 AGGTGSGSGSG
+85 
-96 LGYSSSSSSSSPG
+96 
-109 CGGLL
+109 
-114 KSRYGLIQT
+114 
-123 PNFPHRFTTPI
+123 
-134 ECVWIIDASELPA
+134 
-147 TAQGNV
+147 
-153 SIVVYLTQLYVLGG
+153 
-167 LKFTEYMYY
+167 
-176 SDDFKVPAHRVFALT
+176 
-191 EEDVTQVTWMQFNSQ
+191 
-206 YLEIRFT
+206 
-213 MATLDGTHLRA
+213 
-224 LDRLLDVY
+224 
-232 GFNITYEVQ
+232 
-241 HEVKTTQCNTLQ
+241 
-253 CRFLGDCYASA
+253 
-264 DYSSYGCACFPGF
+264 
-277 SGSDCGH
+277 
-284 GPLCT
+284 
-289 DAHTNICQNGGTCKH
+289 
-304 IGDAAITCH
+304 
-313 CPAGYKGTKCEIPE
+313 
-327 IIETIKGCIGNGSA
+327 
-341 SNCQRACEF
+341 
-350 DNNMASSSS
+350 
-359 SSSGS
+359 
-364 GIGNPGF
+364 
-371 FNVKSNRN
+371 
-379 AARSGKTRYE
+379 
-389 VTMRLGANL
+389 MR
-398 TGYYRNSE
+398 RP
-406 REQLAGVMERQL
+406 RL

-447 HFFGIKGDSQRIR
+447 HFFGVKGDSQRIR
-460 EAITRMVERGRIGNF
+460 EVITRMVERGRIGNF
-475 TLVSNFHH
+475 TLVANFHH
-483 FDENPPLNMLDLSV
+483 FDENPPLNMMDLSV

-504 REDNEFIISCTAQ
+504 REDSEFIISCTAQ

-528 DGANVNASKATREIW
+528 DGAPVNATKATREIW

-570 VYSCKVS
+570 VYSCKVT

-688 NVIERNALHVCMA
+688 NVIERNAVHVCLA
-701 ESSYGLHWPTSA
+701 ESSYGVHWPTSA

-725 FEGHSRRICEQR
+725 YEGHSRRICEQR

-784 EYTLQRRQSFLP
+784 DYTLQRRPNFLP

-839 ALSLNSQQQI
+839 AQSLNSQQQI

-866 AASQLATSTGSS
+866 AASQLATSTRSNSGSN
-878 SSSGSQATSS
+878 SQATSS
-888 AKAADSSTTL
+888 GTTADSSTTL
-898 TAQGSGGS
+898 TAQGGGSGGGGGG
-906 RASSSRGAGNG
+906 RGDGNG
-917 DAGSAAGKLLANRG
+917 NGNAGAVLAPGSAAGKLQANRG
-931 GGASGDGGAAS
+931 DAAGATS

-1077 PKTGDW
+1077 PKSGDW
-1083 VAVCGHDYK
+1083 VAVCGHDHK

-1104 ITKHLMDNITRCIC
+1104 ITKHLMENITRCIC
-1118 PLSGTYVVMLTKR
+1118 PLSGTYVVMLTKK
-1131 QPQSTQSQTPQR
+1131 QPNSTQSHAPQR
-1143 PIFVIVS
+1143 PIFVIAS

-1186 TTSVMLIYLLGFMKM
+1186 TSSVMLIYLLGFMKM
-1201 LPVNWHAIISSSL
+1201 LPVNWHAIISSTL

-1242 QIGSKPSTPTKQN
+1242 QIGSKPATPTKQA
-1255 KRRESLSNITQISAQ
+1255 KRRESLSNITQINIQ
-1270 SPEAA
+1270 SPAELA
-1275 VVSRT
+1275 VARRT
-1280 RGRSRNHPPPNS
+1280 RSRHPANISNAGSNS
-1292 LGSRSAAGSLALHSG
+1292 GPGNASSSVSLALYSG

-1332 CSIIGKWPRHWW
+1332 CSIIGRWPRHWW
-1344 LELLWTRL
+1344 LELFWTRQ
-1352 PSDAASDASSGN
+1352 STDAASDASDASDEGHEYD
-1364 GNGSGNEELS
+1364 GGLS
-1374 ENDAGIFYGTH
+1374 YATH

-1392 LLLESEALLGNA
+1392 LMLESEALLSNG
-1404 TGRRQPPPTLTE
+1404 TTRRQRLASALTQ
-1416 TSSMGADVGTG
+1416 TSASMMGDGDSDG
-1427 TVNAVATSASSITAD
+1427 GGGGSYDDVATSSASSITD
-1442 SSSDSNLGAVTA
+1442 SGKQPSNQDNSPVVTA
-1454 AALTWPQQQTPTAWD
+1454 AALTWPQQQTPDPWS
-1469 RAVPGHAQA
+1469 RAPGQLHEQTST
-1478 AAFSSGLGTDSL
+1478 AAFTSGLGA
-1490 SSSTS
+1490 TS
-1495 PSLSFILFV
+1495 PSLSFVLFI
-1504 CIDLLFILLFFALFV
+1504 CIDLLFVLLFFALFV

-1542 FNTALQRRLG
+1542 FNMALRRRLG

-1561 LLKLCSDGCFIV
+1561 LIKLCTDGCFIA

-1581 LWAYPFGVSCIILG
+1581 LWSYPFGISCIMLG
-1595 FGILFCFVI
+1595 FGILFSFVL

-1616 SSNSSSQ
+1616 SSNGSSQ

-1629 TKFNTSRT
+1629 TKFNTSKT
-1637 SLDENYCTT
+1637 SLDDNYCTT
-1646 TTASIN
+1646 TTASVN

-1660 HDKEKESECIA
+1660 HDKEKESECMA
-1671 TSAAA
+1671 TSTAAV
-1676 ATAVA
+1676 VA
-1681 TGANAA
+1681 GVSSSSG
-1687 PLQQKQGLELSS
+1687 PLQSMQGLELSTAAGAGSVAS
-1699 ATGAGAGAGAGA
+1699 AGTGAGGGT

-1724 CQAAI
+1724 CQAATV
-1729 VSTAETLLSGHQQ
+1729 VSNTEALLGGHQQ
-1742 LPLTVAASPGTRC
+1742 LPLTVAASPATRC

-1763 VEAASTLGYAYDA
+1763 AEAATALGYAYDA

-1784 SLGRRI
+1784 SLGRRM
-1790 LHHQQPTHY
+1790 LHPVAQQPAHY
-1799 ATGPCD
+1799 TTGPCD
-1805 EFVGLET
+1805 EFVGVET
-1812 LDILQGLAADSII
+1812 LDILQGLAAESII
-1825 GIHTSGMLPTASP
+1825 GIHTTSGLLPTTTP
-1838 HYVPVQHNPYVDF
+1838 HYVPLQHNPYVDF
-1851 VPSPLMLSMQASA
+1851 MPSSLMLSMPTAAPS

-1875 GARTTISSATLPTPK
+1875 SGISSATLPTPK

-1920 TTTATTTVSVTPS
+1920 TSTATTTVSVTPS
-1933 TQSAGVDSSS
+1933 TQTAGVD
-1943 ATGGDATLDRITH
+1943 TGKSTTGHDATLDRITH

-1965 SLDVETGAPP
+1965 NLDVDSATPPPP
-1975 PPAVVVKKCDEPQQ
+1975 PPAVVHKKCEET
-1989 QQAQQSSKL
+1989 QQSSKL

>member
-1 MSLLTT
+1 MSLLTI
-7 VRLSTTLLLFMLLPA
+7 VRLTTILLLFMLLPA

-30 QQQQQQQQL
+30 QQQQQLQQL
-39 QHVRHKRQNNPD
+39 QHARFRRQNNPD

-77 AFAIGEQA
+77 AFAIGEHSA
-85 AGGTGSGSGSG
+85 SAGNGNGNGGGGGSGGSFSSSI
-96 LGYSSSSSSSSPG
+96 SSSSG

-123 PNFPHRFTTPI
+123 PNFPHRFATPI

-176 SDDFKVPAHRVFALT
+176 SDDFKVPAHRVFSLT
-191 EEDVTQVTWMQFNSQ
+191 EEEVTQVTWLQFNSQ

-241 HEVKTTQCNTLQ
+241 HEVKATQCNTLQ

-264 DYSSYGCACFPGF
+264 DYSSYACACFPGF

-289 DAHTNICQNGGTCKH
+289 DAHTNICQNGGICKH

-313 CPAGYKGTKCEIPE
+313 CPSGYKGTKCEIPE
-327 IIETIKGCIGNGSA
+327 IVEATQGCIGNASV
-341 SNCQRACEF
+341 SNCHRACEF
-350 DNNMASSSS
+350 DNGNNYNSNSNNNNNNGASSTSLS
-359 SSSGS
+359 ILNARG
-364 GIGNPGF
+364 
-371 FNVKSNRN
+371 NRN

-398 TGYYRNSE
+398 TGYYRNAE

-418 TRVLRNFNITKISD
+418 SRVLRNFNITKISD

-504 REDNEFIISCTAQ
+504 REDSEFIISCTAQ

-528 DGANVNASKATREIW
+528 DGAAVNATKATREIW

-570 VYSCKVS
+570 VYSCKVT

-688 NVIERNALHVCMA
+688 NVIERNAVHVCLA
-701 ESSYGLHWPTSA
+701 ESSFGVHWPTSA

-725 FEGHSRRICEQR
+725 FEGHSHRICEQR
-737 DAGNSSWLLP
+737 DNAGNSSWLLP

-839 ALSLNSQQQI
+839 AQSLNSQQF
-849 KKLQLLTQS
+849 
-858 AALNRETI
+858 
-866 AASQLATSTGSS
+866 SS
-878 SSSGSQATSS
+878 
-888 AKAADSSTTL
+888 
-898 TAQGSGGS
+898 
-906 RASSSRGAGNG
+906 
-917 DAGSAAGKLLANRG
+917 
-931 GGASGDGGAAS
+931 
-942 ILTVDEDTLSL
+942 
-953 DRLNSLRIYM
+953 
-963 TSVKTLPFNLRIYGE
+963 E

-990 LSSRLLHIMANSTIF
+990 LSTRLLHIMANSTIF

-1077 PKTGDW
+1077 PKAGDW

-1104 ITKHLMDNITRCIC
+1104 ITKHLMENITRCIC

-1131 QPQSTQSQTPQR
+1131 QPHSSQSHTPQR

-1150 CACCLLQCCSAFL
+1150 CALCLLQCCCAFL

-1186 TTSVMLIYLLGFMKM
+1186 TSSVMLIYLLGFMKM
-1201 LPVNWHAIISSSL
+1201 LPENWHAIISSSL

-1242 QIGSKPSTPTKQN
+1242 QIGSKPPTPTKQAAAS
-1255 KRRESLSNITQISAQ
+1255 KRRESLSNITQISSAQ
-1270 SPEAA
+1270 SPEANGSSC
-1275 VVSRT
+1275 SRS
-1280 RGRSRNHPPPNS
+1280 RSRSQSRNHPPPS
-1292 LGSRSAAGSLALHSG
+1292 RGRSAAGSSLPLSSG

-1344 LELLWTRL
+1344 PELVWRGGRQQPT
-1352 PSDAASDASSGN
+1352 DAAG
-1364 GNGSGNEELS
+1364 EE
-1374 ENDAGIFYGTH
+1374 YGEDGGVYYATH
-1385 TLLNGDN
+1385 TLLNADN

-1404 TGRRQPPPTLTE
+1404 TGRRQTAPTLAE
-1416 TSSMGADVGTG
+1416 PSA
-1427 TVNAVATSASSITAD
+1427 NALATSASSITVGSEA
-1442 SSSDSNLGAVTA
+1442 NLAAVTA
-1454 AALTWPQQQTPTAWD
+1454 AALTWPQQQEQGQRQQEKQPSVGWIT
-1469 RAVPGHAQA
+1469 PGHA
-1478 AAFSSGLGTDSL
+1478 AAFTSGTSATP
-1490 SSSTS
+1490 SPSPS

-1504 CIDLLFILLFFALFV
+1504 CIDLLFILLFCALFV

-1527 LWHKNRNVHTHPLDK
+1527 LWHKNRNVHAHPLDK
-1542 FNTALQRRLG
+1542 FNMALRRRLG

-1561 LLKLCSDGCFIV
+1561 LVKLCTDGCFIV

-1581 LWAYPFGVSCIILG
+1581 LWAYPFGISCIIL
-1595 FGILFCFVI
+1595 V
-1604 KAESQLRGPPFL
+1604 
-1616 SSNSSSQ
+1616 SS
-1623 SSSLKQ
+1623 
-1629 TKFNTSRT
+1629 
-1637 SLDENYCTT
+1637 
-1646 TTASIN
+1646 
-1652 SPLSFYTN
+1652 
-1660 HDKEKESECIA
+1660 
-1671 TSAAA
+1671 
-1676 ATAVA
+1676 
-1681 TGANAA
+1681 
-1687 PLQQKQGLELSS
+1687 
-1699 ATGAGAGAGAGA
+1699 
-1711 VQLPLT
+1711 
-1717 IISTAPR
+1717 
-1724 CQAAI
+1724 
-1729 VSTAETLLSGHQQ
+1729 
-1742 LPLTVAASPGTRC
+1742 
-1755 CALLSGGN
+1755 
-1763 VEAASTLGYAYDA
+1763 
-1776 YTMGGLTG
+1776 
-1784 SLGRRI
+1784 
-1790 LHHQQPTHY
+1790 
-1799 ATGPCD
+1799 
-1805 EFVGLET
+1805 EFVF
-1812 LDILQGLAADSII
+1812 
-1825 GIHTSGMLPTASP
+1825 
-1838 HYVPVQHNPYVDF
+1838 N
-1851 VPSPLMLSMQASA
+1851 
-1864 LPPPTISGNLS
+1864 
-1875 GARTTISSATLPTPK
+1875 
-1890 TQKRVTILEPTSRTT
+1890 
-1905 FDPLLPTMVAAVVST
+1905 
-1920 TTTATTTVSVTPS
+1920 
-1933 TQSAGVDSSS
+1933 
-1943 ATGGDATLDRITH
+1943 
-1956 DLDYLLNRG
+1956 
-1965 SLDVETGAPP
+1965 
-1975 PPAVVVKKCDEPQQ
+1975 
-1989 QQAQQSSKL
+1989 

>member
-1 MSLLTT
+1 MTVV
-7 VRLSTTLLLFMLLPA
+7 VRLLPLILLLLLPLAVLPHQTTDVA
-22 ATLLTNQQ
+22 AVNHQ
-30 QQQQQQQQL
+30 
-39 QHVRHKRQNNPD
+39 QHVAD
-51 QKFSLPAVPLPP
+51 QKFQLPAVPLPP
-63 PPPFPAAKHNFALN
+63 PPPFSAAGHNFALN
-77 AFAIGEQA
+77 AFAGAESSS
-85 AGGTGSGSGSG
+85 GGHSSGP
-96 LGYSSSSSSSSPG
+96 SSSSSSGAGSSG
-109 CGGLL
+109 CGGML
-114 KSRYGLIQT
+114 RARHGVIQT
-123 PNFPHRFTTPI
+123 PNFPHRFGTPI
-134 ECVWIIDASELPA
+134 ECVWIIDASDLPS
-147 TAQGNV
+147 TGQNV
-153 SIVVYLTQLYVLGG
+153 SIVVYLTQLYVLSG

-176 SDDFKVPAHRVFALT
+176 SDDFKVPAHRVFTLT
-191 EEDVTQVTWMQFNSQ
+191 EDDVTQATWVQFHSQ

-241 HEVKTTQCNTLQ
+241 NEVKTSLCNALQ
-253 CRFLGDCYASA
+253 CRFLGDCYATA

-284 GPLCT
+284 GPLCQ
-289 DAHTNICQNGGTCKH
+289 DLHTNVCQNGGTCKH

-313 CPAGYKGTKCEIPE
+313 CPKGFKGTRCEIPE
-327 IIETIKGCIGNGSA
+327 INETTQGCTSNTSSIDCHQACDFDSFSRIGSMPPGQRYSA
-341 SNCQRACEF
+341 
-350 DNNMASSSS
+350 
-359 SSSGS
+359 
-364 GIGNPGF
+364 
-371 FNVKSNRN
+371 VKTNRN
-379 AARSGKTRYE
+379 LARSGKTRYE

-398 TGYYRNSE
+398 TGYYRHAD
-406 REQLAGVMERQL
+406 RDQLSGVMERQL
-418 TRVLRNFNITKISD
+418 GRVLRNFNITKISD

-447 HFFGIKGDSQRIR
+447 HFFGVKGDSQRIR
-460 EAITRMVERGRIGNF
+460 DAITRMVERGRIGNF
-475 TLVSNFHH
+475 TLVANFHH
-483 FDENPPLNMLDLSV
+483 FDENPPLSLLELSV
-497 NQPQAAV
+497 NQPQAGV
-504 REDNEFIISCTAQ
+504 REASEFIISCSAQ

-528 DGANVNASKATREIW
+528 DGAAVNASRATREIW

-570 VYSCKVS
+570 VYSCKVT

-688 NVIERNALHVCMA
+688 NVIERNAVHVCPA
-701 ESSYGLHWPTSA
+701 ESTYGVHWPTSA

-725 FEGHSRRICEQR
+725 FEGHLRRICEQR
-737 DAGNSSWLLP
+737 DTGNSSWLLP
-747 DFSSCVRDEL
+747 DFSGCVRDEL
-757 LLIYNRFRALSAG
+757 LLIYNRFLALSAG

-784 EYTLQRRQSFLP
+784 DFTLQRRHSFLP

-839 ALSLNSQQQI
+839 AQSLNSQQQI

-866 AASQLATSTGSS
+866 AASQLATSTSGSS
-878 SSSGSQATSS
+878 SSSIQPS
-888 AKAADSSTTL
+888 AGDSSTDQL
-898 TAQGSGGS
+898 TAQGTGSSGPGSDSGSGAVTGNEISAGAPGSLQANRAGGSGGGPD
-906 RASSSRGAGNG
+906 SRGAG
-917 DAGSAAGKLLANRG
+917 A
-931 GGASGDGGAAS
+931 GGAATS

-990 LSSRLLHIMANSTIF
+990 LSARLLHIMANSTIF

-1023 TRGSDPKD
+1023 TRGSDPRD

-1048 NRSNDNFREPLDLS
+1048 NRSNDNFREPLDLP

-1077 PKTGDW
+1077 PRTGDW

-1104 ITKHLMDNITRCIC
+1104 ITKHLMANITRCIC

-1131 QPQSTQSQTPQR
+1131 QQNTTPSHVPQR
-1143 PIFVIVS
+1143 PIFVIAS
-1150 CACCLLQCCSAFL
+1150 CACCLLQCGSALL
-1163 ILLPIWCNRKCAVTF
+1163 ILVPIWCNRKCAVTF

-1186 TTSVMLIYLLGFMKM
+1186 TSSVMLIYLLGFMKM

-1229 LVIHTELVPKKYL
+1229 LAIHTELMPKKYL
-1242 QIGSKPSTPTKQN
+1242 QIGSKPATPTKRQRVQERE
-1255 KRRESLSNITQISAQ
+1255 KDRERELESLSNITQIRAQ
-1270 SPEAA
+1270 SPP
-1275 VVSRT
+1275 VSGATTGSARPQRPAPKT
-1280 RGRSRNHPPPNS
+1280 MSS
-1292 LGSRSAAGSLALHSG
+1292 LPLQGG

-1318 WLLPLLFAIAAPLI
+1318 WLLPLLFAVAAPLI
-1332 CSIIGKWPRHWW
+1332 CSIIGQWPRHWW
-1344 LELLWTRL
+1344 LEVLWLRG
-1352 PSDAASDASSGN
+1352 A
-1364 GNGSGNEELS
+1364 GSADVKTDGGGGGGGSEEL
-1374 ENDAGIFYGTH
+1374 DGGYYATH
-1385 TLLNGDN
+1385 SLLNGDN
-1392 LLLESEALLGNA
+1392 LLLESEALLGNGSSS
-1404 TGRRQPPPTLTE
+1404 TTE
-1416 TSSMGADVGTG
+1416 TSSPDD
-1427 TVNAVATSASSITAD
+1427 VATSASSITGGHSYSFISSHQQQEQQLPATWSLGR
-1442 SSSDSNLGAVTA
+1442 SSSTSFATSVSALA
-1454 AALTWPQQQTPTAWD
+1454 APLT
-1469 RAVPGHAQA
+1469 
-1478 AAFSSGLGTDSL
+1478 SGLGDATST
-1490 SSSTS
+1490 SSTSS
-1495 PSLSFILFV
+1495 PSLSFLLFA
-1504 CIDLLFILLFFALFV
+1504 CIDLLFILLFFALFA

-1527 LWHKNRNVHTHPLDK
+1527 LRHKNRNVHTHPLDK
-1542 FNTALQRRLG
+1542 FNLALRRRFG

-1561 LLKLCSDGCFIV
+1561 LAKLCSDGCFIV
-1573 YVNSTPDT
+1573 YVNSSPDT
-1581 LWAYPFGVSCIILG
+1581 LWAYPFGISCIILG
-1595 FGILFCFVI
+1595 SAILICFVV

-1616 SSNSSSQ
+1616 SSNGSSQ
-1623 SSSLKQ
+1623 NSSLKQ
-1629 TKFNTSRT
+1629 AKFNTSRS

-1646 TTASIN
+1646 TTTANVN

-1660 HDKEKESECIA
+1660 HDKEKENDCAVSLSMSSA
-1671 TSAAA
+1671 AVSSAAA
-1676 ATAVA
+1676 VGSLASSAGCA
-1681 TGANAA
+1681 P
-1687 PLQQKQGLELSS
+1687 PLQPKVGLELS
-1699 ATGAGAGAGAGA
+1699 GAPVSSG
-1711 VQLPLT
+1711 VPLPLT

-1724 CQAAI
+1724 CQPGADGA
-1729 VSTAETLLSGHQQ
+1729 AETFLGDHQHQ
-1742 LPLTVAASPGTRC
+1742 PLPLSVAPSPDTRC
-1755 CALLSGGN
+1755 CALLGG
-1763 VEAASTLGYAYDA
+1763 GPGYDA
-1776 YTMGGLTG
+1776 YTMGVGMNMGVTVGGFTG
-1784 SLGRRI
+1784 SLGRRT
-1790 LHHQQPTHY
+1790 LHRQPAQY
-1799 ATGPCD
+1799 RTGPCG
-1805 EFVGLET
+1805 EFVGVET
-1812 LDILQGLAADSII
+1812 LDILQGVAADSII
-1825 GIHTSGMLPTASP
+1825 GIHTSAIMPTASSTS
-1838 HYVPVQHNPYVDF
+1838 HYVPLQHNPYVDF
-1851 VPSPLMLSMQASA
+1851 VPSPLILSMPAPQ
-1864 LPPPTISGNLS
+1864 LPPPPTISGNLS
-1875 GARTTISSATLPTPK
+1875 GASITPMSLPTQTPK

-1920 TTTATTTVSVTPS
+1920 STVTSTATTTAATPTP
-1933 TQSAGVDSSS
+1933 TQSGGGGGAGN
-1943 ATGGDATLDRITH
+1943 DATLDRITL

-1965 SLDVETGAPP
+1965 ALDAADGVAGGG
-1975 PPAVVVKKCDEPQQ
+1975 PPAPTSDDGQQ
-1989 QQAQQSSKL
+1989 KQ